1 MNGAM
6 EDGRDGVKGGC
17 CVEESFEG
25 GGGGGGGEFR
35 HRGLCNTSYLILSL
49 RISISNVFILLT
61 TDRLPH

>member
-25 GGGGGGGEFR
+25 GGGGGVVSSGIVGYVTL
-35 HRGLCNTSYLILSL
+35 HT
-49 RISISNVFILLT
+49 
-61 TDRLPH
+61 